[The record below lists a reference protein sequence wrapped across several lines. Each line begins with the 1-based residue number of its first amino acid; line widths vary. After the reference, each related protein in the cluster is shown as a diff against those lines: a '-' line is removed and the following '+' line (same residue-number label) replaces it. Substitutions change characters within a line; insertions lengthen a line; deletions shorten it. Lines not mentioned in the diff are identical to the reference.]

1 VNDPISC
8 STTDSSGACADV
20 APPGTGF
27 TCTCSAGFVVDT
39 TTPSSPTCTY
49 RDCGAPSVQTG
60 YTFNSGTTY
69 YTSTRTA
76 TCASGYSGTAT
87 SITCGANGQWSASA
101 GCTLNCSTSPTQT
114 NYVIATG
121 ASNQGATRTVTC
133 GSGYS
138 GTASS
143 ITCGTNSAWSI
154 SSGCTLNCS
163 TSPTQT
169 GYTVSAAP
177 ATKAPPGLPRAQAAT
192 QALVLRSLA
201 NPTVHGPRPQ
211 AAPSIVT
218 RLRKPVT
225 PSLAEVL
232 IKGPRA
238 PLPAL
243 LAILALLRRLPAEPT
258 QFGQLLRA
266 APPL

>member
-1 VNDPISC
+1 MV
-8 STTDSSGACADV
+8 
-20 APPGTGF
+20 
-27 TCTCSAGFVVDT
+27 
-39 TTPSSPTCTY
+39 
-49 RDCGAPSVQTG
+49 
-60 YTFNSGTTY
+60 
-69 YTSTRTA
+69 TRERLRLLPA
-76 TCASGYSGTAT
+76 E
-87 SITCGANGQWSASA
+87 
-101 GCTLNCSTSPTQT
+101 PTQRGQLLRAARST
-114 NYVIATG
+114 AARLRPRPATL
-121 ASNQGATRTVTC
+121 SLR
-133 GSGYS
+133 
-138 GTASS
+138 
-143 ITCGTNSAWSI
+143 
-154 SSGCTLNCS
+154 
-163 TSPTQT
+163 
-169 GYTVSAAP
+169 AP

-266 APPL
+266 APPAAL